1 MWHDSPLRPG
11 RADQGVISA
20 RTGLAVAVARYAE
33 AWETGPGMP
42 DPAAF
47 LPETAGLRTA
57 VLIELIKVDLQQRG
71 RRGAVKRLSEYVAE
85 FPELQRISLPPDL
98 LYEEYHCLLHSGV
111 TVDATEYAESIRVD
125 LATGDYRSTL
135 ISQPRAFGE
144 MEQLAAGENVDDFE
158 LLLMLGSGAF
168 ARVFLARQRS
178 MERLVAL
185 KISHNHGVEPQIL
198 AQLDHPHIVRV
209 YDMRLLADRDLKLM
223 YMEYVAGGTLLNV
236 LRRCGDIPP
245 EKRDGRTLLTAIDEV
260 LEAKG
265 VHPADTGVRDE
276 IAALSWPE
284 TVAWLGR
291 GLADALD
298 YSAEHGIL
306 HRDIKPANV
315 LLTAEG
321 VPKLADFNVGF
332 SNHIA
337 GVSPI
342 AYFGGSLAYMSPE
355 QLAACHPQLPER
367 AEDLDQR
374 SDIYSLGVLL
384 WELLTGHRPF
394 ADEINAGD
402 TANSLDGMLRRRH
415 DGLDEHAFA
424 ELPADCPATLRRV
437 LRTCLAPDRE
447 DRWAS
452 SAELVQQ
459 FELCLDTRAR
469 DLVDPPRGSARERLA
484 PLPIASAA
492 LLAGQL
498 LAVLYLYAHNQVLLD
513 IHLPAARRS
522 GYMTFAFIAGSII
535 QTVFT
540 GLVLYLARDVIIVP
554 RGMRRG
560 IRYDPARVT
569 HTRELTLRCG
579 DLIAVIVMT
588 GWVLALIPLGGAV
601 LVIGDLP
608 PPLLADI
615 FASHLVSGAVAAV
628 FPYFLVTFHV
638 VRWYYPGLLLYGTSG
653 DTDTRQ
659 LAALSRRTTRKLL
672 LAAVIPPLG
681 AVAGAIF
688 LDAADLH
695 RVIGPVLALTAIGAV
710 VFVLSFGL
718 YRILQA
724 DLVALRW
731 TMMSAGPHGRVPRDI
746 RAAWL
751 TQA

>member
-1 MWHDSPLRPG
+1 MARRQAPE
-11 RADQGVISA
+11 RADQGVLSA
-20 RTGLAVAVARYAE
+20 RAGLAVAVARYAE
-33 AWETGPGMP
+33 AWETGIEPP

-47 LPETAGLRTA
+47 LPETAELRTA
-57 VLIELIKVDLQQRG
+57 VLIELIKVDLQHRW
-71 RRGAVKRLSEYVAE
+71 RRTGEVKRLSAYVTE
-85 FPELQRISLPPDL
+85 FPELQEISLPPDL
-98 LYEEYHCLLHSGV
+98 LYEEYYCLLHSGV
-111 TVDATEYAESIRVD
+111 TVDAAQYEESIRID
-125 LATGDYRSTL
+125 LATGHYRSTL

-144 MEQLAAGENVDDFE
+144 LEQLAAGEHVDDFE

-223 YMEYVAGGTLLNV
+223 YMEYVAGGTLLDV
-236 LRRCGDIPP
+236 LRQCSDTPP
-245 EKRDGRTLLTAIDEV
+245 ERRDGRTLLAAIDEV
-260 LEAKG
+260 LGEKG
-265 VHPADTGVRDE
+265 VHPADTGVRAE
-276 IAALSWPE
+276 LAALSWPE

-298 YSAEHGIL
+298 YSARHGIL

-355 QLAACHPQLPER
+355 QLAACHPHLPEQ
-367 AEDLDQR
+367 AEELDQR
-374 SDIYSLGVLL
+374 SDIYALGVLL

-394 ADEINAGD
+394 ADEITAGD

-415 DGLDEHAFA
+415 QGLDAEAFA
-424 ELPADCPATLRRV
+424 ELPPDCPATLRRI
-437 LRTCLAPDRE
+437 LRTCLAPHRE

-459 FELCLDTRAR
+459 FELCLDPRAR
-469 DLVDPPRGSARERLA
+469 DLVDPPPGSARERLA
-484 PLPIASAA
+484 LLPIASAA
-492 LLAGQL
+492 IVAGQL
-498 LAVLYLYAHNQVLLD
+498 LAVLYLYAHNQTLLNA
-513 IHLPAARRS
+513 HMTGEQQRV
-522 GYMTFAFIAGSII
+522 YMPFAFAAGSIL
-535 QTVFT
+535 QAVFT
-540 GLVLYLARDVIIVP
+540 TLILYFARDVIIVP

-560 IRYDPARVT
+560 IRYDPARVNR
-569 HTRELTLRCG
+569 TRALTLRCG
-579 DLIAVIVMT
+579 DQIAMLVVI
-588 GWVLALIPLGGAV
+588 GWALALLPMGGAV
-601 LVIGDLP
+601 LVLGELP
-608 PPLLADI
+608 PLLLADI
-615 FASHLVSGAVAAV
+615 FASHLVSGLVAAI

-638 VRWYYPGLLLYGTSG
+638 VRWYYPGLLLYGTSR
-653 DTDTRQ
+653 DSDAEQ
-659 LAALSRRTTRKLL
+659 LAALSRRATRKLL
-672 LAAVIPPLG
+672 AAALIPPLA

-688 LDAADLH
+688 LNQEDLH
-695 RVIGPVLALTAIGAV
+695 RVIGAVLALTAIGAI
-710 VFVLSFGL
+710 VFAASFGL

-724 DLVALRW
+724 DLAALRW
-731 TMMSAGPHGRVPRDI
+731 TMISAGPNGRVPRGV

-751 TQA
+751 PGE